1 MTGSPVNVGAVAPPE
16 RASRSAAL
24 RLAVLQGVMLA
35 AALIAI
41 LVTRADPDLW
51 GHLRF
56 GADIVHTHTLPSS
69 DPYSFTSD
77 RPWVN
82 HEWASE
88 ILFAITYAVGGGT
101 ALILLKV
108 ALVLLVCGVMI
119 GNARAEGVR
128 GRALV
133 FIAGLT
139 IAAILPRASQIR
151 PQLFSVVCFAVL
163 IALLR
168 AADRGHVRRLIWVP
182 PLMVFWANAHGGW
195 LLGCATVGCWAA
207 GAIWSRRADGW
218 RSWVAPAAC
227 ATGALLATLVTPYGT
242 ELWSFLH
249 ETVGPSRAFI
259 AEWGPITGVPAL
271 LLPWSVFW
279 LLAILAIRRGG
290 LPANPALVAIPLAW
304 GVASGRV
311 SRLDTFFALSV
322 LACLAAP
329 LGQLLARSAPR
340 SGEVAPSARAVGTVT
355 AAVIGIALVAWPHLL
370 CVDVPGDSM
379 PEPQAVAFMHDRH
392 LQGRMITFFDWGQYA
407 IWYLPPGLRISMDGR
422 RETVYTAATID
433 SHLDLYEGF
442 PSGLAYAHKLN
453 ADYVWLP
460 VQAKA
465 LSALRTDGWA
475 PIFQGPASTILARA
489 GSTIDPQVL
498 SSRDRRSRCF
508 PGP

>member
-1 MTGSPVNVGAVAPPE
+1 VT
-16 RASRSAAL
+16 SRSAST
-24 RLAVLQGVMLA
+24 RLAVFQGVTLA
-35 AALIAI
+35 AAVIAI

-51 GHLRF
+51 GHVRF
-56 GADIVHTHTLPSS
+56 GADILHTHTLTSA

-88 ILFAITYAVGGGT
+88 ILFAITYAIGGGT

-108 ALVLLVCGVMI
+108 ALVGLVCALVI
-119 GNARAEGVR
+119 GNARAEGAR

-133 FIAGLT
+133 FMGGLT
-139 IAAILPRASQIR
+139 IAAVLPRASQIR

-168 AADRGHVRRLIWVP
+168 SADRGHLRRLIWVP
-182 PLMVFWANAHGGW
+182 PVMVFWANAHGGW
-195 LLGCATVGCWAA
+195 LVGCATVGCWAA
-207 GAIWSRRADGW
+207 GAIWMRRRDGW
-218 RSWVAPAAC
+218 RAWVAPASC
-227 ATGALLATLVTPYGT
+227 AAGALLATLMTPYGT
-242 ELWSFLH
+242 GLWAFLH

-271 LLPWSVFW
+271 LLPWIVFW
-279 LLAILAIRRGG
+279 ILAIVAIRRGG
-290 LPANPALVAIPLAW
+290 IPANPALVAIPLAW

-322 LACLAAP
+322 LACLAEP
-329 LGQLLARSAPR
+329 LGQLLAGSSRQPE
-340 SGEVAPSARAVGTVT
+340 EVAPSRRSVGTV
-355 AAVIGIALVAWPHLL
+355 AAIAIGIVVIAWPQLL
-370 CVDVPGDSM
+370 CVEVPGASM

-407 IWYLPPGLRISMDGR
+407 IWYLPPGLKISMDGR

-442 PSGLAYAHKLN
+442 PSGLAYARTLN

-465 LSALRTDGWA
+465 LSPLRNEGWT
-475 PIFQGPASTILARA
+475 PIFQGPASIILARA
-489 GSTIDPQVL
+489 GSTIDPMVL
-498 SSRDRRSRCF
+498 SSRDRPSRCF